1 MRMPFLGKERLLYS
15 EELVDAELEEERR
28 LRRDDEGGFFAGFDE
43 GGRGGGVGM
52 GGAVVPGALKLNLSA
67 GRWVL
72 FGVASGEL
80 W

>member
-1 MRMPFLGKERLLYS
+1 MPFLGKERLLYS

-28 LRRDDEGGFFAGFDE
+28 LRRVDDDGGLFAGFDE